1 MTDLSTIERAIDWL
15 RDNHD
20 GSRLVPS
27 RLHRH
32 DTEGELGA
40 PPFSAPFMAY
50 LMARPTDEVT
60 VRETV
65 DCDHLHDAGWP
76 KCAVDRAYYRAPMW
90 RAMKR
95 LAGRRPMIRPSH
107 PSPYALVVYLIDSG
121 YDWRRTSERLELPY
135 EVGEP
140 LILMALRALHGQYAK
155 GPVPQRSWVD
165 MSESQQRALSQQGA
179 VA

>member
-1 MTDLSTIERAIDWL
+1 VTDLSTIEAAIDWL
-15 RDNHD
+15 RLSHD

-60 VRETV
+60 VREMV
-65 DCDHLHDAGWP
+65 DCDHVHDAGWP
-76 KCAVDRAYYRAPMW
+76 KCGIDRSYYRAPMW
-90 RAMKR
+90 RAMRK
-95 LAGRRPMIRPSH
+95 LSGRRPQIRPSH
-107 PSPYALVVYLIDSG
+107 PTPYALVVYLMDSG
-121 YDWRRTSERLELPY
+121 YDWRRTSERLGLAA

-140 LILMALRALHGQYAK
+140 LILMALRALHGLYAK
-155 GPVPQRSWVD
+155 GPVPQRGWTTLSA
-165 MSESQQRALSQQGA
+165 SQQNAVMAAEGA
-179 VA
+179 A